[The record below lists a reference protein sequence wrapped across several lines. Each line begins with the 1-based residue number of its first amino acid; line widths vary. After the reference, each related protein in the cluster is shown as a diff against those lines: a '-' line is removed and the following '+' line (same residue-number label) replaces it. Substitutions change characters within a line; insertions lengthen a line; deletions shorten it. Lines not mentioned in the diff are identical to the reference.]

1 MLISTNSGLWRYMI
15 GDTIKFIARTPFRFL
30 ITGRTK
36 HFINAFGEELIIE
49 NADRAINE
57 AAKATRSEVKDYTA
71 APKYISDESTGAH
84 QWLVEFEVEPSDMQ
98 KFSEVLDS
106 TLKRLN
112 SDYEAK
118 RSNDLVLQPPI
129 VQKVPNGTFY
139 NWLKSKSKLGGQNK
153 IPRLANSRIFME
165 EILSLL

>member
-1 MLISTNSGLWRYMI
+1 
-15 GDTIKFIARTPFRFL
+15 
-30 ITGRTK
+30 
-36 HFINAFGEELIIE
+36 
-49 NADRAINE
+49 
-57 AAKATRSEVKDYTA
+57 
-71 APKYISDESTGAH
+71 
-84 QWLVEFEVEPSDMQ
+84 VEFEVEPSDMQ